1 VKTRPDEDRLDP
13 AATQSREDRLDPA
26 ATQSGGDG
34 LGPAAAQPGDDNL
47 DLELLDAVG
56 GLLGRLLAES
66 EKLAR
71 EYGIPVFVIKA
82 LHMIDAPLAMKELGS
97 RMRCDPSFI
106 TGVADT
112 LEQRGLAARESDPA
126 DRRVKRLVLTPAG
139 TELRQ
144 RMERQLAGRM
154 PWRGALSRDDR
165 TSLLALLRKMTPPL
179 SLTAGQCPAQQVSNM
194 LAAR

>member
-1 VKTRPDEDRLDP
+1 MNTRPDEDRLDLGITRP
-13 AATQSREDRLDPA
+13 GE
-26 ATQSGGDG
+26 DG
-34 LGPAAAQPGDDNL
+34 LNPGAAPPGEDKL
-47 DLELLDAVG
+47 DLDVLDAVA
-56 GLLGRLLAES
+56 GLLARFLAEG

-139 TELRQ
+139 AELRQ
-144 RMERQLAGRM
+144 RMERQMATRM
-154 PWRGALSRDDR
+154 PWRAALTTDERA
-165 TSLLALLRKMTPPL
+165 SLLALLRKMTPLPV
-179 SLTAGQCPAQQVSNM
+179 TEGQCPGQQVSGA
-194 LAAR
+194 LTAR